1 MIDMALLAITGATIL
16 NSTAIIVV
24 NLAIR
29 KRDAEIEKL
38 KSDARWKDKVLD
50 SNYTSLDARTDKLRK
65 DLKSLYKEISETR
78 HTFISKQYA
87 TSHILSGER
96 ELVDYVAEV
105 ALKTIASE
113 LPEEERTLEMIDKV
127 IIPKIREKLNDSHI
141 KL

>member
-1 MIDMALLAITGATIL
+1 MINIALLAITGATIL
-16 NSTAIIVV
+16 NSTAIIVA

-38 KSDARWKDKVLD
+38 KSDAKWKDKVLD
-50 SNYTSLDARTDKLRK
+50 SNYTSLNAKTDKLRK

-87 TSHILSGER
+87 TLHILSGER

>member
-1 MIDMALLAITGATIL
+1 MINIALLAITGATIL
-16 NSTAIIVV
+16 NSTAIIVA

-38 KSDARWKDKVLD
+38 KSDAKWKDKVLD
-50 SNYTSLDARTDKLRK
+50 SNYTSLNARTDKLRK

-87 TSHILSGER
+87 TLHILSGER

-127 IIPKIREKLNDSHI
+127 IMVVVYK
-141 KL
+141 

>member
-1 MIDMALLAITGATIL
+1 MINIALLAITGATIL
-16 NSTAIIVV
+16 NSTSIIVA

-38 KSDARWKDKVLD
+38 KSDAKWKDKVLD
-50 SNYTSLDARTDKLRK
+50 SNYTSLNARTDKLRK

-87 TSHILSGER
+87 TLHILSGER

>member
-50 SNYTSLDARTDKLRK
+50 SNYTSLNVRMDKLRK
-65 DLKSLYKEISETR
+65 DLKNLYKEITETR
-78 HTFISKQYA
+78 HAFISKQYA

-127 IIPKIREKLNDSHI
+127 IILVVVYK
-141 KL
+141 

>member
-1 MIDMALLAITGATIL
+1 MINIALLAITGATIL
-16 NSTAIIVV
+16 NSTAIIVA

-38 KSDARWKDKVLD
+38 KSDAKWKDKVLD
-50 SNYTSLDARTDKLRK
+50 SNYTSLNARTDKLRK

-87 TSHILSGER
+87 TLHILSGER

>member
-16 NSTAIIVV
+16 NSAAIIVV

-29 KRDAEIEKL
+29 KRAAEIEKL
-38 KSDARWKDKVLD
+38 KSDAKWEVKVLD
-50 SNYTSLDARTDKLRK
+50 SNYTSLNVRMDKLRK
-65 DLKSLYKEISETR
+65 DLKNLYKEITETR
-78 HTFISKQYA
+78 HAFISKQYA

>member
-1 MIDMALLAITGATIL
+1 MINIALLAITGATIL
-16 NSTAIIVV
+16 NSAAIIVI

-38 KSDARWKDKVLD
+38 KSDAKWEVKVLD
-50 SNYTSLDARTDKLRK
+50 SNYTFLSARTDKLWK
-65 DLKSLYKEISETR
+65 DLKGLYKEISETR
-78 HTFISKQYA
+78 HAFISKQYA

-113 LPEEERTLEMIDKV
+113 LPEKERTLEMIDKV

-141 KL
+141 EL

>member
-1 MIDMALLAITGATIL
+1 MINMALLAITGATIL
-16 NSTAIIVV
+16 NSAAIIVI

-29 KRDAEIEKL
+29 KRGAEIEKL
-38 KSDARWKDKVLD
+38 KSDAKWEVKVLD
-50 SNYTSLDARTDKLRK
+50 GNYTSLNARMDKLRK
-65 DLKSLYKEISETR
+65 DLKNLYKEISETR

>member
-1 MIDMALLAITGATIL
+1 MINIALLAITGATIL
-16 NSTAIIVV
+16 NSAAIIVV

-38 KSDARWKDKVLD
+38 KSDAKWEVKVLD
-50 SNYTSLDARTDKLRK
+50 SNYTSLNVRMDKLRK
-65 DLKSLYKEISETR
+65 DLKNLYKEITETR
-78 HTFISKQYA
+78 HAFISKQYA

-105 ALKTIASE
+105 ALKTIVSE

>member
-1 MIDMALLAITGATIL
+1 MTNMALLAITGATIL
-16 NSTAIIVV
+16 NSAAIIVI

-29 KRDAEIEKL
+29 KRGAEIEKL
-38 KSDARWKDKVLD
+38 KSDAKWEVKVLD
-50 SNYTSLDARTDKLRK
+50 GNYTSLNARMDKLRK
-65 DLKSLYKEISETR
+65 DLKNLYKEISETR